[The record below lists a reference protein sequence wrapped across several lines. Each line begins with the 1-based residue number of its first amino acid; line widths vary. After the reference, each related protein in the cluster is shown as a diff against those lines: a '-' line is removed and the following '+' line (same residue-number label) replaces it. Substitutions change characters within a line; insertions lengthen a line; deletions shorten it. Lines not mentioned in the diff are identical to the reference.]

1 MSGALVP
8 YHQRQNKAVD
18 RHLFIDLLA
27 LVNRYKPISGYTYIS
42 FGGAFLE
49 DFKLLHSQFGNV
61 QLISLENDPV
71 AWGRQQFNQPISCI
85 QCVRQDSSTFITN
98 YSISGNAI
106 FWLDFADA
114 KRTRQQ
120 IEEFQ
125 SLLGKMQAY
134 DIVKLTLNANPN
146 VLRDSH
152 STDEDDRRETSDVR
166 NEKRLSEL
174 RRRLGEFIPQDTT
187 SQSMT
192 ADALPGVL
200 LRAVQYAANEAMKL
214 KQLLKETFYPLTA
227 FAYNDSQHQMLTV
240 TGIILP
246 KQEVKKFLEETGVGK
261 WNLASRS
268 STPYQRIRVPS
279 LSAREKIFIDRL
291 LPKATSKQIQKKL
304 GFLFDKD
311 NVESIKI
318 IDNYKLFYRYYPNFH
333 KVSF

>member
-27 LVNRYKPISGYTYIS
+27 RVNRYKPISGYTYIS

-61 QLISLENDPV
+61 QLISLEKDLV
-71 AWGRQQFNQPISCI
+71 AWDRQQFNLPISCI
-85 QCVRQDSSTFITN
+85 RCVREDSNTFITN

-114 KRTRQQ
+114 NRTRQQ

-146 VLRDSH
+146 VLRDSN
-152 STDEDDRRETSDVR
+152 STDEGGCRETSETR

-174 RRRLGEFIPQDTT
+174 RRRLDDFIPQDTT

-192 ADALPGVL
+192 KDALPSVL
-200 LRAVQYAANEAMKL
+200 LRAVQYAANEAMKS
-214 KQLLKETFYPLTA
+214 KQLLKERFYPLTA
-227 FAYNDSQHQMLTV
+227 FVYNDSQHQMLTV

-246 KQEVKKFLEETGVGK
+246 KSEVKKFLGETGINK

-268 STPYQRIRVPS
+268 STPYQKIMVPS

-304 GFLFDKD
+304 GFLFDKN
-311 NVESIKI
+311 NVKSIKI

-333 KVSF
+333 KVLF